1 MSLAVEIEHKKQ
13 NIKNTPLHR
22 HLRNKETTGKPIQS
36 RRPVLLY
43 RLSHIC
49 PQFSGK
55 ILQNIITQG
64 GGRPSLV
71 NTSTKEGGGCEA
83 WVLGHLGLG
92 VFCA

>member
-43 RLSHIC
+43 RLSHQRNIC

-55 ILQNIITQG
+55 ILQVG
-64 GGRPSLV
+64 LWFGL
-71 NTSTKEGGGCEA
+71 
-83 WVLGHLGLG
+83 LGLWLG
-92 VFCA
+92 LLGDFILLLLVVLVGLWR